1 MIQLGSVNLIVED
14 IGAAERFY
22 VDELGLTVDPER
34 TNRPSFVLLRA
45 ANCMVILQ
53 EAAPGGRIRN
63 TESPIELAFEVD
75 DVQAMRRK
83 LGPRAVVQEMG
94 WGDAIEITDPH
105 GIRVSLYRWTRP
117 GPRLSDPNESALSIP
132 VIPGTSEYPR
142 SEAESSP
149 NPCTSRSPAQTASRS
164 PRRNPA
170 DPRYPSPRD

>member
-105 GIRVSLYRWTRP
+105 GIRVSLYRWT
-117 GPRLSDPNESALSIP
+117 
-132 VIPGTSEYPR
+132 
-142 SEAESSP
+142 
-149 NPCTSRSPAQTASRS
+149 
-164 PRRNPA
+164 
-170 DPRYPSPRD
+170 